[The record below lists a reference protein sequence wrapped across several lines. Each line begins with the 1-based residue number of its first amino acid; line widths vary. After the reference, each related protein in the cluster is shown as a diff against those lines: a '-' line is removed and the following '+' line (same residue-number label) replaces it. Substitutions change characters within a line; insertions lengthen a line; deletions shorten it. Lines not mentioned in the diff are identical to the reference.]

1 VLEHLTAAEKLSLA
15 ASPYPSAKA
24 LIEDARVAVADAV
37 MARTHPAASAHP
49 SSSPRPRR
57 LSAAVV
63 DELFQAVSLAARIL
77 TLQRDVERAVKAQ
90 NSMTLLAALGD
101 VKAQLAGSSS
111 RLSRAPASSR
121 LAHLPGTCRA
131 LLRVRARRCARA

>member
-1 VLEHLTAAEKLSLA
+1 MP
-15 ASPYPSAKA
+15 ASRSRTPSW
-24 LIEDARVAVADAV
+24 
-37 MARTHPAASAHP
+37 RTHRGRAAHP

-63 DELFQAVSLAARIL
+63 DELFAAVSLAARIL

-111 RLSRAPASSR
+111 RFSRAPASPSR
-121 LAHLPGTCRA
+121 APSPVPAGRPA
-131 LLRVRARRCARA
+131 GARARRRRA